1 MNVSN
6 LAQNSFLR
14 HATADLNSR
23 LSQAQEQV
31 ATGKR
36 AATHGDLGLQANAV
50 QALRAE
56 VNAIDGFQQTQAQT
70 ATRMESMQASLDTL
84 YEGSIDQR
92 DLINGAIYRN
102 DVALPFVQDAAE
114 GRLAD
119 AVGKLNLQVEGRYLF
134 SGRTTQTRPVAGHDA
149 ILNGADGAAGL
160 KQATANRVDADAAA
174 TLATSTTAGA
184 VTVSD
189 AGNTQLGLS
198 VQGVDASAATAS
210 DGADA
215 SATFAPADALED
227 ATVNFGAAA
236 PAAGDTVTV
245 TLGMP
250 DGDKLDLVFAAGE
263 AAGAVGALNLEGG
276 DQRVRLGFDPGGSG
290 ADAAANLKAAL
301 DGAIAEIKADPAF
314 EASSRVKA
322 ADDFFADGGPVWV
335 TGGGT
340 VEQGASGDV
349 VHWYR
354 GDDQGDISSSQL
366 ARIAEGQ
373 VVDYGVRADQSE
385 IVGAVKSMAM
395 MAATGV
401 GEGADQTE
409 TEVFRAFAA
418 RAGAGSGRA
427 VDEMTQVQSSLGVKQ
442 ELVERVGEQHA
453 EQKSLIS
460 ERVAEIER
468 ADPYE
473 VATKIADLR
482 QQLEATYTITGR
494 MQGLSLVNFMT

>member
-14 HATADLNSR
+14 HATADLNTR

-70 ATRMESMQASLDTL
+70 ATRMDTL

-210 DGADA
+210 DGAA
-215 SATFAPADALED
+215 AGATFAPADALED
-227 ATVNFGAAA
+227 ATVNFCAAA

-250 DGDKLDLVFAAGE
+250 DGDK
-263 AAGAVGALNLEGG
+263 
-276 DQRVRLGFDPGGSG
+276 
-290 ADAAANLKAAL
+290 
-301 DGAIAEIKADPAF
+301 
-314 EASSRVKA
+314 
-322 ADDFFADGGPVWV
+322 
-335 TGGGT
+335 
-340 VEQGASGDV
+340 
-349 VHWYR
+349 
-354 GDDQGDISSSQL
+354 
-366 ARIAEGQ
+366 
-373 VVDYGVRADQSE
+373 
-385 IVGAVKSMAM
+385 
-395 MAATGV
+395 
-401 GEGADQTE
+401 
-409 TEVFRAFAA
+409 
-418 RAGAGSGRA
+418 
-427 VDEMTQVQSSLGVKQ
+427 
-442 ELVERVGEQHA
+442 
-453 EQKSLIS
+453 
-460 ERVAEIER
+460 
-468 ADPYE
+468 
-473 VATKIADLR
+473 
-482 QQLEATYTITGR
+482 
-494 MQGLSLVNFMT
+494 